1 MSNQLFMARQPIL
14 NADKELFAYE
24 LFYRDDEGKS
34 DISDPREATSSV
46 LVNVLNQIGLQGSV
60 GNFKAFVNVGA
71 NILMT
76 EILYSLPKDTF
87 VFELS
92 ADIIITNKE
101 HDAIKI
107 LHGQGYVFALDNIVF
122 TDEYF
127 ENFSKILPYI
137 TYAKFDTTHTDIE
150 RLEDNIALYQDK
162 ILIAQRVEIP
172 EVFEAYKELGF
183 NYFQGY
189 FFAAPHLIQ
198 QNRLDPKHLGVIRIF
213 NLLQQDAPL
222 NELCD
227 EFQKHNELTL
237 QLLQFLNSSSMF
249 DIQGTQSIRD
259 IIALVGKQRLLQWLL
274 LIIYSKSGKDIK
286 TTKSPLS
293 LLIQNRIDIMLGLI
307 EKIDP
312 LNKENM
318 REEAR
323 FLSLIS
329 LLETVFNVPTSY
341 IMEKFEVHEKIYE
354 ALTSHAGKLGRLFA
368 LTLSIERADYA
379 STQILLKSYKLNLDD
394 IDDIIAISMR
404 L

>member
-24 LFYRDDEGKS
+24 LFYRNDEGKS
-34 DISDPREATSSV
+34 EIDDPREATSSV

-60 GNFKAFVNVGA
+60 GEFKAFVNVGA
-71 NILMT
+71 NILLT

-107 LHGQGYVFALDNIVF
+107 LHQQGYVFALDNIVF
-122 TDEYF
+122 KDAYF
-127 ENFSKILPYI
+127 ENFSRIFPYI

-150 RLEDNIALYQDK
+150 LLEANIAIYQDMT
-162 ILIAQRVEIP
+162 LIAQRVEIP

-183 NYFQGY
+183 SYFQGY

-222 NELCD
+222 PELCD
-227 EFQKHNELTL
+227 EFEKHNELTL
-237 QLLQFLNSSSMF
+237 QLLQFLNSTSMF
-249 DIQGTQSIRD
+249 DIHGSHSIRD

-286 TTKSPLS
+286 TSKSPLS
-293 LLIQNRIDIMLGLI
+293 LLVQNRIDIMLGLI
-307 EKIDP
+307 DIINP
-312 LNKENM
+312 LNKDEM
-318 REEAR
+318 KEQAR
-323 FLSLIS
+323 FLALIS
-329 LLETVFNVPTSY
+329 LLETVFNVPTAY
-341 IMEKFEVHEKIYE
+341 ILEKFEVSEVIYA
-354 ALTSHAGKLGRLFA
+354 ALTSHTGKLGRLFA
-368 LTLSIERADYA
+368 LSLSIERSDFAA
-379 STQILLKSYKLNLDD
+379 TQILLKSYKLNIDD

-404 L
+404 F